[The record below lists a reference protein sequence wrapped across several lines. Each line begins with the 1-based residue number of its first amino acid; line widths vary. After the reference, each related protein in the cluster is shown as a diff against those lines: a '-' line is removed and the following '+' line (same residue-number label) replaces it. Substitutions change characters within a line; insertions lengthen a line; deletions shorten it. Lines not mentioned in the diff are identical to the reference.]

1 MIKDYRVVY
10 LDTEILLQLISAI
23 LAIIATVLGSKWA
36 NAKNELVKLTR
47 LNTRLA
53 SALKATSDAIE
64 DDRITPEEEKIIVER
79 WRAVIDE
86 AKKLLEG

>member
-1 MIKDYRVVY
+1 MH

-23 LAIIATVLGSKWA
+23 LAIIAIIFGSKWA

-64 DDRITPEEEKIIVER
+64 DDRITPEEEKVIVER
-79 WRAVIDE
+79 WRAVIEE